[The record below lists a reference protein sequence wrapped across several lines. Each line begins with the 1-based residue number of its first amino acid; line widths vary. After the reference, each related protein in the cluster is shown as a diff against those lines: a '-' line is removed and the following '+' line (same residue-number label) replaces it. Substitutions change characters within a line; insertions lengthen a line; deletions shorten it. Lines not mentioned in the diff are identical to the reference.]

1 MPIKPPI
8 THLPIRVAA
17 SGFYRGFTKDVT
29 ITAKILVGALI
40 LWAIAFPDQAAS
52 VLGAL
57 NSIITATFSY
67 WYVYAMAFFVILCFA
82 LALWPTA
89 GRLRL
94 GTEEDRPEFSN
105 FSWFS
110 MMFGAGIGIGMLTFA
125 TAEPMYHFGTNPA
138 TIQGLTEGSTAG
150 NVRDAYIWSFTHW
163 GLAAWASYAIVGLA
177 LAYFSYRRGLPLTIR
192 SALTPIFGAKLSGP
206 IGHIVDVVAVVATV
220 LGVSQ
225 TLGFGVEQF
234 LSGLS
239 RIGVGDWLFSVD
251 ADGGQTPSTI
261 GIIFA
266 LVIIMGLSTLSALS
280 GVGKGI
286 KWLSNINM
294 GLSFFIL
301 AFFIIF
307 GSTFFGISTLF
318 VGIWDYL
325 VSIPGNIFTV
335 WSSTPVEAFTADVPA
350 AVQAL
355 PPEALAALYESA
367 TSPWGTLASFTEG
380 LPEAAASLP
389 AADIAATYT
398 AATGSRLSG
407 WQGAWTIF
415 YWAWWI
421 AFAPF
426 VGVFLARISKGRTVR
441 EYVLGAL
448 IIPAI
453 MCFVWFALVGGTAI
467 DLELTGVADGAIAGA
482 GQADQ
487 LFAMLN
493 VMLTDG
499 LAYIMSIIVVILL
512 LTYLVTSADSAVLI
526 INTIN
531 AAGDEGPKARPHILF
546 WGAALAFVVGGLII
560 AGGLGAI
567 QTAMV
572 IGALPFSFVMV
583 LMGISLIRAIYR
595 DGQRI
600 KHGLPTT
607 YVNDVDD
614 VPSAQEVPAE

>member
-1 MPIKPPI
+1 MAIKPPLMD
-8 THLPIRVAA
+8 LPIKTAA

-40 LWAIAFPDQAAS
+40 IWAVAFPDQAAS
-52 VLGAL
+52 VLGGINGFILASF
-57 NSIITATFSY
+57 NY
-67 WYVYAMAFFVILCFA
+67 WYVYVMAFFVILCLG
-82 LALWPTA
+82 LALWPAA
-89 GRLRL
+89 GKLKL
-94 GTEEDRPEFSN
+94 GMPDDEPEFSN

-125 TAEPMYHFGTNPA
+125 TAEPMYHFGVNPA
-138 TIQGLTEGSTAG
+138 TIVGDTTGSTAG
-150 NVRDAYIWSFTHW
+150 NVRDAYVWSFTHW
-163 GLAAWASYAIVGLA
+163 GLAAWASYAIVGLS
-177 LAYFSYRRGLPLTIR
+177 LGYFSYRRGLPLTIR
-192 SALTPIFGAKLSGP
+192 SGLTPLFGKALSGP
-206 IGHIVDVVAVVATV
+206 LGHAVDVVAVVATV

-234 LSGLS
+234 ISGLY
-239 RIGVGDWLFSVD
+239 RIGFGEWLYSTNDAGDQSS
-251 ADGGQTPSTI
+251 STM
-261 GIIFA
+261 GIIVA
-266 LVIIMGLSTLSALS
+266 LLVIMGASTLSALS

-307 GSTFFGISTLF
+307 GSTFFGLQALF
-318 VGIWDYL
+318 VGMWDYL
-325 VSIPGNIFTV
+325 VSIPSNLFAVFQPVSLTGFTD
-335 WSSTPVEAFTADVPA
+335 AAPA
-350 AVQAL
+350 TIT
-355 PPEALAALYESA
+355 ALAAADLEAVHAAA
-367 TSPWGTLASFTEG
+367 TSPWGTLESFQEG
-380 LPEAAASLP
+380 LPASAASLP
-389 AADIAATYT
+389 ASDIAAAY
-398 AATGSRLSG
+398 AAGTEGRLAG
-407 WQGAWTIF
+407 WQGAWSIF

-426 VGVFLARISKGRTVR
+426 VGVFLARISRGRTVR

-448 IIPAI
+448 IVPAI

-467 DLELTGVADGAIAGA
+467 DLELNGDANGAITGA

-487 LFAMLN
+487 LFAMLAVILEPN
-493 VMLTDG
+493 
-499 LAYIMSIIVVILL
+499 LAWIMSVIVVILL

-546 WGAALAFVVGGLII
+546 WGAALAFVVGGLIL

-572 IGALPFSFVMV
+572 IGALPFSLVMV
-583 LMGISLIRAIYR
+583 LMGIALIKGIWR
-595 DGQRI
+595 DSRREAAGVASTI
-600 KHGLPTT
+600 P
-607 YVNDVDD
+607 DE
-614 VPSAQEVPAE
+614 AVPAE

>member
-1 MPIKPPI
+1 MSLKQPVID
-8 THLPIRVAA
+8 LPIRVSR

-29 ITAKILVGALI
+29 ITGKILVGALI

-52 VLGAL
+52 VLGDL
-57 NSIITATFSY
+57 NNIILAVFNY
-67 WYVYAMAFFVILCFA
+67 WYVYTMAFFVILCFA

-94 GTEEDRPEFSN
+94 GHADDRPEFSN

-125 TAEPMYHFGTNPA
+125 TAEPMYHFAKNPS
-138 TIQGLTEGSTAG
+138 TIMGLTEGSTAG

-163 GLAAWASYAIVGLA
+163 GLAAWAAYAIVGLA

-192 SALTPIFGAKLSGP
+192 SALTPLFGKKLSGP
-206 IGHIVDVVAVVATV
+206 IGHTVDVVAVVATV

-234 LSGLS
+234 ISGLS
-239 RIGVGDWLFSVD
+239 RIGVGDWLYSVA
-251 ADGGQTPSTI
+251 ADGTKSSSTL
-261 GIIFA
+261 GIIMA
-266 LVIIMGLSTLSALS
+266 LIVIMGASTLSALS

-294 GLSFFIL
+294 GLSFFVLI
-301 AFFIIF
+301 FFLIF
-307 GSTFFGISTLF
+307 GSTFFGLTALI

-325 VSIPGNIFTV
+325 ISIPGNLLTV
-335 WSSTPVEAFTADVPA
+335 WAADDTV
-350 AVQAL
+350 VGD
-355 PPEALAALYESA
+355 ALA
-367 TSPWGTLASFTEG
+367 
-380 LPEAAASLP
+380 
-389 AADIAATYT
+389 
-398 AATGSRLSG
+398 G
-407 WQGAWTIF
+407 WQGGWTIF

-426 VGVFLARISKGRTVR
+426 VGVFLARISKGRTIR
-441 EYVLGAL
+441 EYVLGAM
-448 IIPAI
+448 IIPAM

-467 DLELTGVADGAIAGA
+467 DLELTGVADGAIVGA

-487 LFAMLN
+487 LFAMLA
-493 VMLTDG
+493 VILSDS
-499 LAYIMSIIVVILL
+499 LAYLMSIIVVILL

-546 WGAALAFVVGGLII
+546 WGAALALVVGGLII

-567 QTAMV
+567 KTAMV

-583 LMGISLIRAIYR
+583 LMGFSLMTAIYR
-595 DGQRI
+595 DGQRE
-600 KHGLPTT
+600 KLGLATT
-607 YVNDVDD
+607 HVEAT
-614 VPSAQEVPAE
+614 SADSAGS

>member
-1 MPIKPPI
+1 MSLKQPVID
-8 THLPIRVAA
+8 LPIRVSR

-29 ITAKILVGALI
+29 ITGKILVGALI

-52 VLGAL
+52 VLGDL
-57 NSIITATFSY
+57 NNIILAVFNY
-67 WYVYAMAFFVILCFA
+67 WYVYTMAFFVILCFA

-94 GTEEDRPEFSN
+94 GHEDDRPEFSN

-125 TAEPMYHFGTNPA
+125 TAEPMYHFAKNPS
-138 TIQGLTEGSTAG
+138 TIMGLTEGSTAG

-163 GLAAWASYAIVGLA
+163 GLAAWAAYAIVGLA

-192 SALTPIFGAKLSGP
+192 SALTPLFGKKLSGP
-206 IGHIVDVVAVVATV
+206 IGHTVDVVAVVATV

-234 LSGLS
+234 ISGLS
-239 RIGVGDWLFSVD
+239 RIGVGDWLYAVA
-251 ADGGQTPSTI
+251 ADGTRSTSTL
-261 GIIFA
+261 GIIMA
-266 LVIIMGLSTLSALS
+266 LIVIMGASTLSALS

-294 GLSFFIL
+294 GLSFFVLI
-301 AFFIIF
+301 FFLIF
-307 GSTFFGISTLF
+307 GSTFFGLTTLI

-325 VSIPGNIFTV
+325 ISIPGNLLTV
-335 WSSTPVEAFTADVPA
+335 WAADDTV
-350 AVQAL
+350 VGD
-355 PPEALAALYESA
+355 ALA
-367 TSPWGTLASFTEG
+367 
-380 LPEAAASLP
+380 
-389 AADIAATYT
+389 
-398 AATGSRLSG
+398 G
-407 WQGAWTIF
+407 WQGGWTIF

-426 VGVFLARISKGRTVR
+426 VGVFLARISKGRTIR
-441 EYVLGAL
+441 EYVLGAM
-448 IIPAI
+448 IIPAM

-467 DLELTGVADGAIAGA
+467 DLELSGVANGAIVGA

-487 LFAMLN
+487 LFAMLA
-493 VMLTDG
+493 VILSDS
-499 LAYIMSIIVVILL
+499 LAYLMSIIVVILL

-546 WGAALAFVVGGLII
+546 WGAALALVVGGLII

-567 QTAMV
+567 KTAMV

-583 LMGISLIRAIYR
+583 LMGISLMTAIYR
-595 DGQRI
+595 DGQRE
-600 KHGLPTT
+600 KLGLATT
-607 YVNDVDD
+607 HVDAT
-614 VPSAQEVPAE
+614 SAETADS